1 MSVDVSCGRMSDLEP
16 DAPPAGTHPDLGD
29 TIELSQRAHAGQ
41 VDKCGRPYYL
51 HPLRVAM
58 RLAQCTPAERH
69 AALLH
74 DVVEDT
80 AVTLQD
86 LGNLGYSPEILEL
99 VDLLTRRMADRE
111 SHNQYIERIV
121 QSENVQALRVKLADV
136 YDNMSPARTR
146 DLPPSDRGMKHR
158 FARDAERLLAALA
171 ELGDALHRTIPS
183 GDL

>member
-1 MSVDVSCGRMSDLEP
+1 MDVER
-16 DAPPAGTHPDLGD
+16 PPRAQPDLGD
-29 TIELSQRAHAGQ
+29 SIELSRQAHAAQ

-58 RLAQCTPAERH
+58 RLGQCTTAERH

-80 AVTLQD
+80 AVTLHD
-86 LGNLGYSPEILEL
+86 LAAMGYGAEILEL
-99 VDLLTRRMADRE
+99 VDLLTRRMAERE
-111 SHNQYIERIV
+111 SHDQYIERLV
-121 QSENVQALRVKLADV
+121 SSGNVQALRVKLADV

-146 DLPPSDRGMKHR
+146 DLPAHQRGMKHR
-158 FARDAERLLAALA
+158 FARDAERLIAALDA
-171 ELGDALHRTIPS
+171 LGDELYRTIAP